1 VIPLAK
7 KKKDKKPK
15 PLMGI
20 QQNLIYCDAD
30 TKAILTFLCEQ
41 SNSLYNCGV
50 YWARQVFFKT
60 GRIIS
65 KFDPVY
71 EVGNNIH
78 AQAMPSVPAQ
88 QTLLSVSE
96 AFKSFKGLRELFF
109 KGELDQK
116 PKPPDYRESGGLFK
130 VAYPN
135 IGAGRPT
142 LTDNSLIRFPLGLQ
156 IKRWFGIKEFFLPLT
171 PNLDF
176 RKIKE
181 FTILP
186 KNGEFYLEC
195 SYEIEPV
202 NIKLDINQ
210 ALSIDLGTSANLMA
224 CVDTLGNSFLVDS
237 RHAKSM
243 NQLYN
248 KRVANRKKDK
258 PQAYWDSFLDKITRA
273 RNHQMRDMVNKA
285 ARVAINHCLTHGIGT
300 IVIGWNEGIK
310 DGADMGRKSN
320 QQFVQ
325 MPLAKLKE
333 RIKQLCE
340 VYGIRYVETEEA
352 NTSCASYLDGD
363 SLPKHGEKSK
373 GWKASGKRILRGLYR
388 SKDGSLINADLN
400 GSANILRKVAGNLGI
415 DLSKLGRRCLTT
427 VARIRLWQNTKKKCP
442 TPSVILSAESPCL

>member
-1 VIPLAK
+1 MIALVK
-7 KKKDKKPK
+7 TKKDKKTK

-20 QQNLIYCDAD
+20 QQNLIYCDAN
-30 TKAILTFLCEQ
+30 TKAILKFLCEQ

-50 YWARQVFFKT
+50 YWARQIFFKT

-65 KFDPVY
+65 KFDPQY
-71 EVGNNIH
+71 EMGNNIH
-78 AQAMPSVPAQ
+78 ARAMPSVAAQ

-116 PKPPDYRESGGLFK
+116 PKPPDYRPSGGLFK

-142 LTDNSLIRFPLGLQ
+142 LLDNGLIRFPLGLQ
-156 IKRWFGIKEFFLPLT
+156 INRWFKVKEFFLALPI
-171 PNLDF
+171 NLDLK
-176 RKIKE
+176 KIKE

-195 SYEIEPV
+195 SYEVSHV

-237 RHAKSM
+237 KHAKSM

-248 KRVANRKKDK
+248 KRVANHKEGK
-258 PQAYWDSFLDKITRA
+258 PQAYWDGFLDKITRK
-273 RNHQMRDMVNKA
+273 RNHQMRDMLNKA
-285 ARVAINHCLTHGIGT
+285 SRSAINHCLANGIGT

-310 DGADMGRKSN
+310 NGADMGRQSN

-340 VYGIRYVETEEA
+340 IYGIRYVETEEA

-363 SLPKHGEKSK
+363 SLPKHGEKPF
-373 GWKASGKRILRGLYR
+373 GWKASGKRIKRGLYR
-388 SKDGSLINADLN
+388 SKNGSLISADLQAA
-400 GSANILRKVAGNLGI
+400 GNILRKVAGNLGI
-415 DLSKLGRRCLTT
+415 DLRRLGRRCLTS
-427 VARIRLWQNTKKKCP
+427 VRRVRLWATKSSSTLKNP
-442 TPSVILSAESPCL
+442 RAFTPGS